1 MEFASYT
8 MRTGVHAKEMA
19 HALAPVDGAYIL
31 EPQDFNLKD
40 TVAQWTCPYKICNDT
55 DEIVKE
61 VASIVKEGD
70 AVLVMS
76 NRGFNGIH
84 QQLINSIDKRFS

>member
-8 MRTGVHAKEMA
+8 MRTGVHAGEMA
-19 HALAPVDGAYIL
+19 HALAPVDGAYVL

-40 TVAQWTCPYKICNDT
+40 FVSFWTCPYKICKNNG
-55 DEIVKE
+55 EIVKE
-61 VASIVKEGD
+61 IIKTVREGD

-84 QQLINSIDKRFS
+84 QQLIDSIDKLFM